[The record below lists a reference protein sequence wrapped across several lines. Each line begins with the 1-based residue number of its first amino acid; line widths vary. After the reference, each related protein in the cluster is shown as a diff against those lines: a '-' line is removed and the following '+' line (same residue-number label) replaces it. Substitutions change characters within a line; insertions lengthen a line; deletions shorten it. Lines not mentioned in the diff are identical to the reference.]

1 MGRQK
6 REEAIKTNLIEEH
19 IKKYKVSNM
28 LLAIWTNVNY
38 TQVSNWRSNVSQ
50 PSEENLNQL
59 GELFERENALLKVSG
74 QTRRNTGLAKALDQ
88 ELKRLMKIE
97 KIPFEVE
104 VDKEVKKGEAK
115 SESETGADDRQ
126 SKKSTKTINPLL
138 VEKIKAFA
146 EEYKKNNPPAPLTY
160 FDKPLSKI
168 TKDELKGLEL
178 FICNA
183 ANKPSSVE
191 LAYQVLHSVEDQP
204 QVIASFTT
212 LTDVKNYVDL
222 VQRGYI
228 ELSAEATCKSK
239 SITNTK

>member
-1 MGRQK
+1 MGRKKLDEVIKINRISDELK
-6 REEAIKTNLIEEH
+6 RLKISNFLISIWTGVHIKT
-19 IKKYKVSNM
+19 VS
-28 LLAIWTNVNY
+28 Y
-38 TQVSNWRSNVSQ
+38 WRSNNIQ

-104 VDKEVKKGEAK
+104 ANKDVKKGEAK
-115 SESETGADDRQ
+115 SESDAEADDTK

-138 VEKIKAFA
+138 VKKIKAFA

-160 FDKPLSKI
+160 FDKPLTKI
-168 TKDELKGLEL
+168 TKDELKGLDL

-183 ANKPSSVE
+183 TNKPSLVE
-191 LAYQVLHSVEDQP
+191 LAYQVLHSVKDQP
-204 QVIASFTT
+204 QVIASFTK
-212 LTDVKNYVDL
+212 LADAKNYVDL
-222 VQRGYI
+222 IQRGYI
-228 ELSAEATCKSK
+228 DLS
-239 SITNTK
+239 

>member
-59 GELFERENALLKVSG
+59 GELFERENALLKVTG
-74 QTRRNTGLAKALDQ
+74 QTRRNTGFAKALDI

-115 SESETGADDRQ
+115 SEIDAGADDTK
-126 SKKSTKTINPLL
+126 SKKSTRTINPLL
-138 VEKIKAFA
+138 VKKIKSFA

-168 TKDELKGLEL
+168 TKEELKGLEL
-178 FICNA
+178 FICNSEK
-183 ANKPSSVE
+183 NPGSDKLP
-191 LAYQVLHSVEDQP
+191 YQVISNVKEIF
-204 QVIASFTT
+204 QVVANFAKI
-212 LTDVKNYVDL
+212 TDAENYVDL
-222 VQRGYI
+222 IQRGYI
-228 ELSAEATCKSK
+228 EFSEK
-239 SITNTK
+239 

>member
-115 SESETGADDRQ
+115 SASDAEADDTQ
-126 SKKSTKTINPLL
+126 SKRSTKTINPIL
-138 VEKIKAFA
+138 VKKIKAFA

-178 FICNA
+178 FICNSEK
-183 ANKPSSVE
+183 NSGSDKFPYQVVSSVKDDIHVV
-191 LAYQVLHSVEDQP
+191 ANFTK
-204 QVIASFTT
+204 IA
-212 LTDVKNYVDL
+212 DAENYVDL
-222 VQRGYI
+222 IQRGYI
-228 ELSAEATCKSK
+228 DLS
-239 SITNTK
+239 